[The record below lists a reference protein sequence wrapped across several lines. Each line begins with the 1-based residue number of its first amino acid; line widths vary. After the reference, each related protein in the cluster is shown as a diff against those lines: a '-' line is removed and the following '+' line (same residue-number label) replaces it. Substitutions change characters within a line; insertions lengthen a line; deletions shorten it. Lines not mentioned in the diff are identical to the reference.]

1 METHTERPRELRWYH
16 AAAILFGDWGTSRL
30 YVLGIAFVLAGSSS
44 FFFVMAMGLFMVLVG
59 VSYTVICSHFP
70 DGGGV
75 YSAAKTRSP
84 SLGVIGALLLSAD
97 YIVTAALSAYE
108 GFRYIL
114 PAGADSRLALYLAVA
129 SILAIGVVNFFGL
142 RRVGN
147 LALFVAIFSVILYA
161 VLGAFCLTSL
171 GSAHI
176 TLPTRPPDQS
186 WFTFANTQWSYFVG
200 IILALSGVEAIANMT
215 GVMGRPVPR
224 NSRRAILVVLAEV
237 VLLNLI
243 LAYAMNALPSLVGDK
258 HAMEDLRDHMVKYL
272 AVAYVGPWF
281 AFISSIVF
289 GVLLVSAAN
298 TAIGDMVSIQYL
310 MSRDRELPGFL
321 TRLNRFGMP
330 WMALLLATLAPVA
343 VLSLVGNN
351 LGVLADLYAIG
362 VVGAISINLLAC
374 GTNRKLE
381 LRTWERVMLLVV
393 GCITAVVEVTI
404 AVNKPW
410 ALLFASV
417 VLGGGLVARAAAK
430 FAKARIKPV
439 VVPALALAGRKL
451 PAGIP
456 RILVPT
462 RGSPDLIRFAADYA
476 AKRHGAVMALFVRE
490 VALTFRERDK
500 SLAAEQMTMERD
512 REALAIFQEADTL
525 CKEAHV
531 TLFPMY
537 VVHDSPAE
545 IILDYAAT
553 YGVDA
558 LVMGVSRRGPVWRT
572 FHGDVMREVM
582 EYLPENIPL
591 IIHS

>member
-1 METHTERPRELRWYH
+1 METHSERPRELRWYH

-59 VSYTVICSHFP
+59 VAYTVICAHFP

-75 YSAAKTRSP
+75 YSAAKTRSA

-114 PAGADSRLALYLAVA
+114 PTGTNSRLALYLAIA

-147 LALFVAIFSVILYA
+147 IALFVAIMAVVFYI
-161 VLGAFCLTSL
+161 VLGGFCLTSV
-171 GSAHI
+171 GSATI
-176 TLPTRPPDQS
+176 TLPTRMPGQG
-186 WFTFANTQWSYFVG
+186 WFDFAHIQWGHFVG
-200 IILALSGVEAIANMT
+200 VILALSGVEAIANMT

-224 NSRRAILVVLAEV
+224 NSRRAILIVLAEV
-237 VLLNLI
+237 VVLNLI
-243 LAYAMNALPSLVGDK
+243 MAYAMNALPALAE
-258 HAMEDLRDHMVKYL
+258 HPTEDLRDHMVKYL
-272 AVAYVGPWF
+272 ALAYVGPWF

-289 GVLLVSAAN
+289 GFLLISAAN

-310 MSRDRELPGFL
+310 MSRDRELPGKVS
-321 TRLNRFGMP
+321 TLNRFGMP
-330 WMALLLATLAPVA
+330 WMALLTATLAPVA
-343 VLSLVGNN
+343 VLSFVGNN
-351 LGVLADLYAIG
+351 LGMLADLYAIG
-362 VVGAISINLLAC
+362 VVGAIAINLLAC

-381 LRTWERVMLLVV
+381 LRHWERVTLLVV
-393 GCITAVVEVTI
+393 GSIVAVVEITI

-410 ALLFASV
+410 ALLYAGV
-417 VLGGGLVARAAAK
+417 VLGAGLTARAAAR
-430 FAKARIKPV
+430 FAKARRKPV
-439 VVPALALAGRKL
+439 VVPALALTGRKL

-462 RGSPDLIRFAADYA
+462 RGSPELLRFAADYA
-476 AKRHGAVMALFVRE
+476 AKRHGSVMALFVRE

-500 SLAAEQMTMERD
+500 PLAAEQMTMERD
-512 REALAIFQEADTL
+512 REALAILQEADNI
-525 CKEAHV
+525 CKQAGV
-531 TLFPMY
+531 KLFPMY

-582 EYLPENIPL
+582 QYLPENIPL